1 MNRSREQKQV
11 RHNRLLAAVTAA
23 LAIAAHSGGVLAQD
37 VRQRDAALVPVGG
50 DSRLVQTANRPASYR
65 LGINVQNSPTGVA
78 VMSVAPGSLAQGVGI
93 EPGDTIVCVSGY
105 QVGYVGDRLF
115 DLGDEI
121 ARRVDAAQAVNLL
134 VRDGRTG
141 VLENVPVRFAAGS
154 RAITGRIF
162 SADNSRLPAS
172 ALTLVRVLDVSFPQW
187 QDVVVAQGQLPASGF
202 PAAYRLD
209 LPTLQAGH
217 RYAVDARVDHGGR
230 VLLQTGQAT
239 PLTAVDRDQQVDLV
253 LVSRQQPAGPQASLQ
268 PRDQIDQWIR
278 TYLGRPPRNFETEV
292 WMAELTRGRTLTNV
306 QAGILSSSEL
316 FERCGRSRD
325 IYVAEVYRL
334 LYGASPG
341 PTELANLQAR
351 YDRSLGVRLQF
362 VEGLL
367 QQPR

>member
-1 MNRSREQKQV
+1 MTNGNRFRA
-11 RHNRLLAAVTAA
+11 RAVAA
-23 LAIAAHSGGVLAQD
+23 LAIAAALGGKAFSQD
-37 VRQRDAALVPVGG
+37 VRQRDAGLVPVGG
-50 DSRLVQTANRPASYR
+50 DSRLVHAANRPASYR
-65 LGINVQNSPTGVA
+65 LGINVQNGPAGVL
-78 VMSVAPGSLAQGVGI
+78 VMAIAPGSLAQSVGI

-141 VLENVPVRFAAGS
+141 VLENVPVRFAAAS
-154 RAITGRIF
+154 RAISGRIF

-172 ALTLVRVLDVSFPQW
+172 AVTLVRVLDVSFPQW
-187 QDVVVAQGQLPASGF
+187 QDVVVAQGQLPAADF
-202 PAAYRLD
+202 PKAYRLD
-209 LPTLQAGH
+209 LPVLQAGH

-230 VLLQTGQAT
+230 VLMQTGQAT
-239 PLTAVDRDQQVDLV
+239 PLAAVDRDQQVDLV
-253 LVSRQQPAGPQASLQ
+253 LVSRQQPVAPQGSLQ

-292 WMAELTRGRTLTNV
+292 WLAELTRGRTLTNV

-325 IYVAEVYRL
+325 VYVAEVFRL
-334 LYGASPG
+334 LYGRPPNAA
-341 PTELANLQAR
+341 ELANLQAR
-351 YDRSLGVRLQF
+351 YDQSLGVRLRF
-362 VEGLL
+362 VEGVL